1 MRRPALLIL
10 LAVVVAALLGLL
22 ALGAFPP
29 RPHLQPVQH
38 TLPND
43 RFATPPPS
51 PPSPQ

>member
-1 MRRPALLIL
+1 MRKPVLLIV
-10 LAVVVAALLGLL
+10 LAIVVAAILGLL

-43 RFATPPPS
+43 RFAPPPS
-51 PPSPQ
+51 PQ